1 MASQALYLKWR
12 PQRFEDVV
20 GQEHV
25 TTTLKNALRAS
36 RVSHAYLFSGP
47 RGTGKTTMARLLAK
61 AVNCLEPDLD
71 KRPCNRCRICEA
83 VNEGRLLDL
92 IEIDAASH
100 TGVDN
105 VREAIR
111 DRVGFRPTEAR
122 FKIYVIDEVH
132 MLSTSAFNAL
142 LKTLE
147 EPPEHVIFCLAT
159 TEPHKV
165 LPTILSRCQHFEFHR
180 IPLLALVDLLE
191 RIATEEGL
199 QVEGDAL
206 QFIGR
211 MSAGCARDAISL
223 LDQLTAYGESEV
235 TLERVRAVLGLS
247 DNEVIEA
254 LLGQIAEH
262 DMGAGLDLI
271 NEVVAR
277 GADIRQFAAQVVEH
291 LRALLLLRVGGASA
305 LSDMDASTRRGL
317 ESLVDRFSTHEL
329 LRAIKLFNQAQ
340 LDLRAS
346 DQNQLALEL
355 AFVEAAVCETPP
367 SVSPTPQSAAAMA
380 PPSAGGE
387 SPVAGAGLTDRPPA
401 APPRVLPE
409 ETGAAVRAEDSPPP
423 IQGGQ
428 EAESVTL
435 DEVKR
440 EWVEIRRTIRGESP
454 QVEALVNSAV
464 LREVEDR
471 NCVIF
476 EFASEL
482 LSEKLGKEE
491 NRRIVE
497 RSLSAVLGKRCRARG
512 SVRGDVAEGEGAAKP
527 QPLEPPAAVRA
538 RGEPKA
544 ESSQTGPLEDAE
556 SDPLIQELVSRG
568 GQVTDVQLL
577 LDE

>member
-25 TTTLKNALRAS
+25 TTTLKNALRAG

-61 AVNCLEPDLD
+61 AVNCLEQDLT
-71 KRPCNRCRICEA
+71 KRPCNKCRICQA

-92 IEIDAASH
+92 IEMDAASH

-111 DRVGFRPTEAR
+111 DRVGFRPNEAR
-122 FKIYVIDEVH
+122 YKVYVIDEVH

-159 TEPHKV
+159 TEPHKI

-180 IPLLALVDLLE
+180 IPLIALVDRLHH
-191 RIATEEGL
+191 IATQEGL

-206 QFIGR
+206 QFIAR

-223 LDQLTAYGESEV
+223 LDQLTAYGASEV

-247 DNEVIEA
+247 DDEVIDA
-254 LLGQIAEH
+254 LLAHLAGH
-262 DMGAGLDLI
+262 DVGAGLDLI
-271 NEVVAR
+271 NEVVSR
-277 GADIRQFAAQVVEH
+277 GADIRQFTTQVVEH
-291 LRALLLLRVGGASA
+291 LRALLLLRVGGGGA
-305 LSDMDASTRRGL
+305 LPDMDSPTRLRL
-317 ESLVDRFSTHEL
+317 ERLIDRFSTHGV

-346 DQNQLALEL
+346 DQNQLTLEL
-355 AFVEAAVCETPP
+355 AFVEAAVQEARSAVP
-367 SVSPTPQSAAAMA
+367 SVPESATATTPA
-380 PPSAGGE
+380 PADREHRAPSAVVME
-387 SPVAGAGLTDRPPA
+387 RPPA
-401 APPRVLPE
+401 APPRAAPQGPVAAPE
-409 ETGAAVRAEDSPPP
+409 EVDSSQATGNVRAET
-423 IQGGQ
+423 
-428 EAESVTL
+428 VTL
-435 DEVKR
+435 DELKQ
-440 EWVEIRRTIRGESP
+440 EWTEIRRAIRAESR
-454 QVEALVNSAV
+454 QVEALVNSAL
-464 LREVEDR
+464 LREVEDQNR
-471 NCVIF
+471 VVL
-476 EFASEL
+476 EFASEF
-482 LSEKLGKEE
+482 LSEKLEKEE

-497 RSLSAVLGKRCRARG
+497 RSLTAVLGKRCRVRGSARG
-512 SVRGDVAEGEGAAKP
+512 DAPESMVAPTAEA
-527 QPLEPPAAVRA
+527 QEPTVVATGS
-538 RGEPKA
+538 GEPKA
-544 ESSQTGPLEDAE
+544 APAHADSFQEAE
-556 SDPLIQELVSRG
+556 SDPLVQDLVSRG

-577 LDE
+577 ADE

>member
-25 TTTLKNALRAS
+25 TTTLKNALRGG

-61 AVNCLEPDLD
+61 AVNCLDPDPA

-105 VREAIR
+105 VREVIR
-111 DRVGFRPTEAR
+111 DRVGFRPNEAR
-122 FKIYVIDEVH
+122 YKVYVIDEVH

-180 IPLLALVDLLE
+180 IPLMALVE
-191 RIATEEGL
+191 RLQHIATEEGL
-199 QVEGDAL
+199 QVDEDAL
-206 QFIGR
+206 QFIAR

-223 LDQLTAYGESEV
+223 LDQLTAYGESGV
-235 TLERVRAVLGLS
+235 TLERVQAVLGLS
-247 DNEVIEA
+247 DNEVVEG
-254 LLGQIAEH
+254 LLGQMARH
-262 DMGAGLDLI
+262 DLGAGLDLI

-277 GADIRQFAAQVVEH
+277 GADIRQFATQVVEH
-291 LRALLLLRVGGASA
+291 LRALLLLRVGGESA
-305 LSDMDASTRRGL
+305 LPDMDASTRRGL
-317 ESLVDRFSTHEL
+317 EGLVDRFSTHEL
-329 LRAIKLFNQAQ
+329 LHAIRLFNQAQ

-355 AFVEAAVCETPP
+355 AFVEAAVRE
-367 SVSPTPQSAAAMA
+367 AAAPI
-380 PPSAGGE
+380 PPALEQVAASPPVPTEREPQVVSTGKAG
-387 SPVAGAGLTDRPPA
+387 RPPA
-401 APPRVLPE
+401 APPRVVAE
-409 ETGAAVRAEDSPPP
+409 ERGAVAQEDERTPAVE
-423 IQGGQ
+423 GGPTDV
-428 EAESVTL
+428 VTL
-435 DEVKR
+435 DEIKQG
-440 EWVEIRRTIRGESP
+440 WVEIRRAIRVESP

-464 LREVEDR
+464 LRQIEDR
-471 NCVIF
+471 NRVVF

-482 LSEKLGKEE
+482 LSEKLEKEE

-512 SVRGDVAEGEGAAKP
+512 SVRGDAPESVAPSVSRPYDAAPGVIKGEEPGAGPA
-527 QPLEPPAAVRA
+527 QANSLE
-538 RGEPKA
+538 E
-544 ESSQTGPLEDAE
+544 AE

-577 LDE
+577 ADE

>member
-12 PQRFEDVV
+12 PQRFEEVV

-25 TTTLKNALRAS
+25 TTTLKNALRAG

-61 AVNCLEPDLD
+61 AVNCLEPDLA
-71 KRPCNRCRICEA
+71 KRPCNQCRICQA

-92 IEIDAASH
+92 IEMDAASH

-111 DRVGFRPTEAR
+111 DRVGFRPNEAR
-122 FKIYVIDEVH
+122 YKVYVIDEVH

-159 TEPHKV
+159 TEPHKI

-180 IPLLALVDLLE
+180 IPLVALVDRLE
-191 RIATEEGL
+191 YIAVQEGL
-199 QVEGDAL
+199 HVDGDAL
-206 QFIGR
+206 QFMAR

-223 LDQLTAYGESEV
+223 LDQLTASGESEV
-235 TLERVRAVLGLS
+235 TLEGVRAVLGLS

-254 LLGQIAEH
+254 LLGRLAGH
-262 DMGAGLDLI
+262 DVGAGLDLI
-271 NEVVAR
+271 NEAVGR
-277 GADIRQFAAQVVEH
+277 GADIRQFTTQVVDH
-291 LRALLLLRVGGASA
+291 LRSLLLLRVGGESA
-305 LSDMDASTRRGL
+305 LPDMDASTRRAL
-317 ESLVDRFSTHEL
+317 DRLVDCFSTHEL

-355 AFVEAAVCETPP
+355 AFVEAAVREAPALASLIPESTATTTP
-367 SVSPTPQSAAAMA
+367 AATDIEHRA
-380 PPSAGGE
+380 PSAGE
-387 SPVAGAGLTDRPPA
+387 TDRPPA
-401 APPRVLPE
+401 APPRAVPG
-409 ETGAAVRAEDSPPP
+409 GAVAVSEAEGSQTAERGRAET
-423 IQGGQ
+423 
-428 EAESVTL
+428 VTL
-435 DEVKR
+435 DEVKQ
-440 EWVEIRRTIRGESP
+440 EWIEIRRSIRAESR
-454 QVEALVNSAV
+454 QVEALVNSGV
-464 LREVEDR
+464 LREVEDQ
-471 NCVIF
+471 NCIVL
-476 EFASEL
+476 EFASAFL
-482 LSEKLGKEE
+482 CEKLGKEE

-512 SVRGDVAEGEGAAKP
+512 SVRGDVPESVVASTPEPREPPPAVSSRHEPEAEPARAD
-527 QPLEPPAAVRA
+527 PLE
-538 RGEPKA
+538 E
-544 ESSQTGPLEDAE
+544 AE
-556 SDPLIQELVSRG
+556 SDPLVQELVSRG

-577 LDE
+577 ADE